1 MPAVGDVYGGS
12 HISGS
17 DQAFL
22 INYAQKKFLLAVC
35 DIWLMRPM
43 GPINCKSL
51 SSIWLGVV
59 GLLIWLVQ
67 TQTRIAL
74 PEQKSVKFGL
84 RLFGQELGL
93 GAEN

>member
-1 MPAVGDVYGGS
+1 MPAVGDVDGGS

-35 DIWLMRPM
+35 DIWLMGPM

-74 PEQKSVKFGL
+74 PEQKKCEIWTALVWTGV
-84 RLFGQELGL
+84 
-93 GAEN
+93 GAWG